1 MGTAEE
7 TSLAEVAAATAE
19 ETSLAEV
26 AAAMV
31 IRCWNTSAPSWRF
44 PGEETS

>member
-7 TSLAEVAAATAE
+7 TSLAEVAATAE

-31 IRCWNTSAPSWRF
+31 IRLDTSAPSWRF